1 MKTPIPL
8 RQISALVVM
17 FVLAL
22 CSPGAAE
29 TTTTTTTEPFESIIA
44 PSCMGELIPVSG
56 HNTRVEHT
64 TTTTSGLNSR
74 VFHLTVHGSGVG
86 ETTGTSYQF
95 TQTTTTVFNRH
106 GTAPIE
112 LIREELIHVV
122 SEGNANDFRMRRNV
136 HTVINAQGE
145 VTVSFSDFE
154 RVCD

>member
-1 MKTPIPL
+1 MSSPTTTARTSL
-8 RQISALVVM
+8 LAVTFL
-17 FVLAL
+17 LAL
-22 CSPGAAE
+22 SSPSAAE

-64 TTTTSGLNSR
+64 TTNTSGLNSR

-86 ETTGTSYQF
+86 ESTGTSYQF

-122 SEGNANDFRMRRNV
+122 SAGNANDFRMRRNV